1 MLRLP
6 LGSPSAPYCDGV
18 SRRSFLQLGLAGMGA
33 VSLGS
38 VLQARQATASPGAAK
53 ETSLILIWLDGG
65 PSHHDTYD
73 PKPDAPSEYRG
84 IWRHIPTNVP
94 GMDFGELFPLQA
106 KVADKFSIIRSM
118 HHDTAGKTIAAS

>member
-6 LGSPSAPYCDGV
+6 IGSPSAPYCDGV

-33 VSLGS
+33 VSLGT
-38 VLQARQATASPGAAK
+38 VLQARQAAASQGGTK
-53 ETSLILIWLDGG
+53 DTSLILIWLDGG

-84 IWRHIPTNVP
+84 ICGSRT
-94 GMDFGELFPLQA
+94 
-106 KVADKFSIIRSM
+106 RSGCLRLSLRLG
-118 HHDTAGKTIAAS
+118 DQG